1 MAHCGRCGAVLGEGK
16 KFCGGCGAPVAVTA
30 APVPVPPVTVASGK
44 SAAVPVMWVAGAI
57 AVVALLGAGTWLAY
71 PVLLKRFRPETPVV
85 TAPVQAP
92 SEPVQ
97 PPAPEPGKE
106 PDAPAV
112 QPPVTVVPPVD
123 RGDGGRE
130 AEARRNAERLA
141 AERAA
146 SERAAAERAA
156 ADRAAQERMAAERAA
171 SERAAADRLAQERL
185 AQERVA
191 AERLAQERA
200 EQARLAREAEEKQQA
215 ARRAAAAGPRSGVLT
230 WQGRLV
236 KGEVVTITGTSAS
249 TGEVSGV
256 ALPGGAVLLQSGSGC
271 TVSSAPVPSSGF
283 KQFSFRCKQAGAVTA
298 EFQWNK
304 P

>member
-1 MAHCGRCGAVLGEGK
+1 M
-16 KFCGGCGAPVAVTA
+16 AVTA

-57 AVVALLGAGTWLAY
+57 AIVALLGAGTWLAY

-112 QPPVTVVPPVD
+112 QPPVTVAPPVD

-141 AERAA
+141 A
-146 SERAAAERAA
+146 ERAAAERAA

>member
-1 MAHCGRCGAVLGEGK
+1 
-16 KFCGGCGAPVAVTA
+16 
-30 APVPVPPVTVASGK
+30 VTVPGGK
-44 SAAVPVMWVAGAI
+44 SAAIPVMWVAGAI
-57 AVVALLGAGTWLAY
+57 AVLALMGAGTWLAY

-85 TAPVQAP
+85 TAPVQPPVAEVVKEPEAP
-92 SEPVQ
+92 GPGPSVQ
-97 PPAPEPGKE
+97 PPE
-106 PDAPAV
+106 
-112 QPPVTVVPPVD
+112 TVAPPVD

-156 ADRAAQERMAAERAA
+156 A
-171 SERAAADRLAQERL
+171 ERAAAERL

-191 AERLAQERA
+191 AERLARERA

-215 ARRAAAAGPRSGVLT
+215 ARRAAVPVGPRSGVLT

>member
-16 KFCGGCGAPVAVTA
+16 KFCGGCGAPVVVTA
-30 APVPVPPVTVASGK
+30 APVPPVTVPGGK
-44 SAAVPVMWVAGAI
+44 SAAIPVMWVAGAI
-57 AVVALLGAGTWLAY
+57 AVVALMGAGTWLAY
-71 PVLLKRFRPETPVV
+71 PLLLKRFRPETPVV
-85 TAPVQAP
+85 TAPVQPPVAEVVKEPEAP
-92 SEPVQ
+92 GPGPSVQ
-97 PPAPEPGKE
+97 PPE
-106 PDAPAV
+106 
-112 QPPVTVVPPVD
+112 TVAPPVD

-156 ADRAAQERMAAERAA
+156 AERAAQERMAAERAA
-171 SERAAADRLAQERL
+171 AERLAQDRL

-191 AERLAQERA
+191 AERLARERA

-215 ARRAAAAGPRSGVLT
+215 ARRVAAAGPRSGVLT

>member
-1 MAHCGRCGAVLGEGK
+1 
-16 KFCGGCGAPVAVTA
+16 
-30 APVPVPPVTVASGK
+30 
-44 SAAVPVMWVAGAI
+44 
-57 AVVALLGAGTWLAY
+57 
-71 PVLLKRFRPETPVV
+71 
-85 TAPVQAP
+85 
-92 SEPVQ
+92 
-97 PPAPEPGKE
+97 
-106 PDAPAV
+106 
-112 QPPVTVVPPVD
+112 
-123 RGDGGRE
+123 
-130 AEARRNAERLA
+130 LA
-141 AERAA
+141 A
-146 SERAAAERAA
+146 ERAAAERAA

>member
-16 KFCGGCGAPVAVTA
+16 KFCGGCGAPVVVTA
-30 APVPVPPVTVASGK
+30 APVPPVTVPGGK
-44 SAAVPVMWVAGAI
+44 SAAIPVMWVAGAI
-57 AVVALLGAGTWLAY
+57 AVLALMGAGTWLAY

-85 TAPVQAP
+85 TAPVQPPVAEVVKEPEAP
-92 SEPVQ
+92 GPGPSVQ
-97 PPAPEPGKE
+97 PPE
-106 PDAPAV
+106 
-112 QPPVTVVPPVD
+112 TVAPPVD

-156 ADRAAQERMAAERAA
+156 A
-171 SERAAADRLAQERL
+171 ERAAAERL

-191 AERLAQERA
+191 AERLARERA

-215 ARRAAAAGPRSGVLT
+215 ARRAAVPVGPRSGVLT

-249 TGEVSGV
+249 SGEVSGV
-256 ALPGGAVLLQSGSGC
+256 GLPGGAVLLQSGSGC

>member
-1 MAHCGRCGAVLGEGK
+1 
-16 KFCGGCGAPVAVTA
+16 
-30 APVPVPPVTVASGK
+30 
-44 SAAVPVMWVAGAI
+44 MWVAGAI

-71 PVLLKRFRPETPVV
+71 PVLLKRFRPEPTVV

-97 PPAPEPGKE
+97 PPVVEVGKE
-106 PDAPAV
+106 PEAPGPGPNV
-112 QPPVTVVPPVD
+112 QPPVTAAPPVD

-130 AEARRNAERLA
+130 AEARRNAERL
-141 AERAA
+141 A

-171 SERAAADRLAQERL
+171 SERAAADRLAQE
-185 AQERVA
+185 
-191 AERLAQERA
+191 
-200 EQARLAREAEEKQQA
+200 RLAREAEEKQQA